1 MRIDIP
7 EIYDEGILGFI
18 HQNGDI
24 IFKYK
29 DDDIIEIVFKY
40 VYR

>member
-7 EIYDEGILGFI
+7 KIYEENIMGFI

-29 DDDIIEIVFKY
+29 AGVRTKSWTI
-40 VYR
+40 